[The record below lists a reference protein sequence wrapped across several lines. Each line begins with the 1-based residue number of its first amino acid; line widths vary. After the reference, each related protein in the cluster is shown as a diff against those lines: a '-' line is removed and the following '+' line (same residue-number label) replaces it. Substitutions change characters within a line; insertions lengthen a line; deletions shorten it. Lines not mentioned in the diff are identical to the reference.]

1 MALGSGARLPIS
13 ERVAKP
19 DLLTS
24 ELVLSLLWAGFLT
37 LLIAGPWLLPGYV
50 FGTDWP
56 GPRRIPLPPDLAS
69 YAPLQAVL
77 SAASSAI
84 GGEATG
90 KLFICSVLFT
100 AGALAYRAI
109 PAGGFVPRALAATV
123 YVVNPF
129 VYGRL
134 HYGQLFVLA
143 GYAFLPWVAISVRRL
158 LVEPRV
164 ATSIVTAASFALL
177 GVLSLHLFFAAGVLA
192 AALVMTHVVATEH
205 KLLYL
210 KRLAPA
216 LLLTTIVSLGASS
229 YWIIPLLKGS
239 GSEGSRLAGIGSG
252 DLKFFA
258 AIPDKHLGL
267 VPNLLGLYGFW
278 AEATNRFT
286 SMKAFVPVWPLI
298 LGLLLILCGIGAFA
312 AFRKRDL
319 ELRPWVAGLLIA
331 AVVAL
336 VLEAGMSQPMT
347 AGLVE
352 WVDAHFSPYR
362 GMRDAG
368 KWAAVLALV
377 YSQLAA
383 LGALAILDW
392 LRKWDTPQARVE
404 WIASI
409 AAGLLLALPLYYGN
423 GLLYG
428 AHGEIK
434 PSQYPPGWYAA
445 DRMLASDKH
454 PGRTLFLPWHE
465 YMTYEFIRNQ
475 NKVVAPPAPSFFSV
489 PVVVSSNPEVP
500 GIARPTDPDQ
510 VAITNL
516 VRAGATGNWADVLAA
531 RGIKYIL
538 LAHELDWSGYSY
550 LDSQPGITKVGEYGS
565 ISLYLN
571 SRVL

>member
-1 MALGSGARLPIS
+1 
-13 ERVAKP
+13 
-19 DLLTS
+19 
-24 ELVLSLLWAGFLT
+24 
-37 LLIAGPWLLPGYV
+37 
-50 FGTDWP
+50 
-56 GPRRIPLPPDLAS
+56 
-69 YAPLQAVL
+69 
-77 SAASSAI
+77 
-84 GGEATG
+84 
-90 KLFICSVLFT
+90 
-100 AGALAYRAI
+100 
-109 PAGGFVPRALAATV
+109 
-123 YVVNPF
+123 
-129 VYGRL
+129 
-134 HYGQLFVLA
+134 
-143 GYAFLPWVAISVRRL
+143 
-158 LVEPRV
+158 
-164 ATSIVTAASFALL
+164 
-177 GVLSLHLFFAAGVLA
+177 
-192 AALVMTHVVATEH
+192 
-205 KLLYL
+205 
-210 KRLAPA
+210 
-216 LLLTTIVSLGASS
+216 
-229 YWIIPLLKGS
+229 
-239 GSEGSRLAGIGSG
+239 
-252 DLKFFA
+252 
-258 AIPDKHLGL
+258 
-267 VPNLLGLYGFW
+267 
-278 AEATNRFT
+278 
-286 SMKAFVPVWPLI
+286 
-298 LGLLLILCGIGAFA
+298 
-312 AFRKRDL
+312 
-319 ELRPWVAGLLIA
+319 
-331 AVVAL
+331 
-336 VLEAGMSQPMT
+336 
-347 AGLVE
+347 VE
-352 WVDAHFSPYR
+352 WLDAHFSPYR

-392 LRKWDTPQARVE
+392 LRKWDAPQARVE

-550 LDSQPGITKVGEYGS
+550 LDSQPGITKVGDYGS

-571 SRVL
+571 SRVV